1 MLTASRGL
9 LSVLG
14 FLAGIV
20 QFQQAEDFWPD
31 WDKPGNPL
39 AHYPT
44 DFTRDTL
51 PVPCHSHNDYWRR
64 IPLFEAIHYGCTSVE
79 ADVWLHSGDLYVGHS
94 PAALSPNRTL
104 RSLYIDPLVEV
115 LDHQNPITEFA
126 PHAGTIKNGV
136 FDVDAGQTL
145 VLLIDV
151 KMDPAEILQM
161 VVEHQLSPLRSKGYL
176 SYSDGK
182 GFTKGPI
189 TVVASGEATFDLVVR
204 NSTYRDVFFDA
215 PLGAFSGKP
224 ADVRFNKTNSY
235 YASGSLFQ
243 VAGFPW
249 LGKYSDSQVEKIKAH
264 INATHEAG
272 LDVRFWDTPGWPI
285 GLRNYVWQLLVQ
297 LGEDMLNADDVKSAA
312 RGVWG
317 KW

>member
-1 MLTASRGL
+1 MVSRGL
-9 LSVLG
+9 LSVVG
-14 FLAGIV
+14 FLTGIV
-20 QFQQAEDFWPD
+20 QFQQPEDFWPD
-31 WDKPGNPL
+31 WDSPGNPL
-39 AHYPT
+39 QHYPT

-79 ADVWLHSGDLYVGHS
+79 ADVWLHNRDLHVGHS
-94 PAALSPNRTL
+94 PAALTSNRTL
-104 RSLYIDPLVEV
+104 QSLYIDPLVEI
-115 LDHQNPITEFA
+115 LDHQNPTTEFYR
-126 PHAGTIKNGV
+126 AGAVKNGV
-136 FDVDAGQTL
+136 FDVDANQTL

-151 KMDPAEILQM
+151 KTDPAEILLL
-161 VVEHQLSPLRSKGYL
+161 VEHQLSPLRSKGYL

-182 GFTKGPI
+182 DFIKGPI
-189 TVVASGEATFDLVVR
+189 TVVASGEATFELIVK
-204 NSTYRDVFFDA
+204 NSTYRDVFLDA
-215 PLGAFSGKP
+215 PLLAFSG
-224 ADVRFNKTNSY
+224 ASAASQFNKTNSY

-249 LGKYSDSQVEKIKAH
+249 LGKYSDSQVEKIKAR

>member
-1 MLTASRGL
+1 MVSRGL
-9 LSVLG
+9 LSVIG

-20 QFQQAEDFWPD
+20 QFQQSEDFWPD
-31 WDKPGNPL
+31 WDSPGNPL

-64 IPLFEAIHYGCTSVE
+64 IPLFEAIFYGCTSVE
-79 ADVWLHSGDLYVGHS
+79 ADVWLHDHDLHVGHS
-94 PAALSPNRTL
+94 PAALTSNRTL
-104 RSLYIDPLVEV
+104 RSLYIDPLVEI
-115 LDHQNPITEFA
+115 LDHQNPTTEFYRPGA
-126 PHAGTIKNGV
+126 MKNGV
-136 FDVDAGQTL
+136 FDVDANQTL

-161 VVEHQLSPLRSKGYL
+161 VEDQLSPLRSKGYL

-182 GFTKGPI
+182 DFIKGPV
-189 TVVASGEATFDLVVR
+189 TVVASGEATFELVVK
-204 NSTYRDVFFDA
+204 NSTYRDIFLDA
-215 PLGAFSGKP
+215 PLLAFSSGS
-224 ADVRFNKTNSY
+224 AASQFNKTNSY

-249 LGKYSDSQVEKIKAH
+249 LGKYSDSQIEKIKAH
-264 INATHEAG
+264 INVTHEAG

-285 GLRNYVWQLLVQ
+285 GLRNYVWQLLIQ